1 MLFWGGNLEE
11 VMNTLRICKDN
22 LERRIVDMNKL
33 NDEANKLWGQDDLL
47 QCAVRLQEIEKLTRF
62 DEFQLNIL
70 DAVTEE
76 QKGKK
81 APK

>member
-1 MLFWGGNLEE
+1 
-11 VMNTLRICKDN
+11 MNTLRICKDN